1 MNKIW
6 NARADLSGYRPKVTA
21 LSGSW
26 QSPSKTRALTD
37 AAAEAIKKQYPCDI
51 TKIDLAEVGTEIA
64 ALKSIKA
71 GTPDV
76 QSLFLAVAQSDLLIV
91 GSPVFKASYT
101 GLFKHF
107 FDLLDPSALAG
118 TPILLTA
125 TGGSHHH
132 ALVLEHHFR
141 PLFGFFRAQT
151 LPTAVYAV
159 ESDFENGVLVSEG
172 IKDRLGRA
180 IDEAVNILS
189 LRQRAW
195 SGHDGLPLSRK
206 EQ

>member
-1 MNKIW
+1 MNSLW
-6 NARADLSGYRPKVTA
+6 NLPPRASAARPKIVA
-21 LSGSW
+21 VSGSW
-26 QSPSKTRALTD
+26 QSPSKTRSLTD
-37 AAAEAIKKQYPCDI
+37 AVVEAIARHRSSDV

-64 ALKSIKA
+64 TLKNIKA
-71 GTPDV
+71 GSPEI
-76 QSLFLAVAQSDLLIV
+76 QSLFSAVEQSDLLIV

-118 TPILLTA
+118 KPVVLTA

-151 LPTAVYAV
+151 LPTAIYAV
-159 ESDFENGVLVSEG
+159 EGDFDNGVLVSES
-172 IKDRLGRA
+172 IKDRIGRA
-180 IDEAVNILS
+180 AAEAVRVL
-189 LRQRAW
+189 
-195 SGHDGLPLSRK
+195 DGRVTNGDSRSHTAAIAN
-206 EQ
+206 

>member
-1 MNKIW
+1 MNSLW
-6 NARADLSGYRPKVTA
+6 NLPPRASAARPKIVA
-21 LSGSW
+21 VAGSW

-37 AAAEAIKKQYPCDI
+37 AVVEAIAGQRSSDI

-64 ALKSIKA
+64 ALKNIKA
-71 GTPDV
+71 GSSEI
-76 QSLFLAVAQSDLLIV
+76 QSLFSSVEQSDLLIV

-118 TPILLTA
+118 KPVVLTA

-159 ESDFENGVLVSEG
+159 ESDFHDGVLVNES
-172 IKDRLGRA
+172 IKERIGRA
-180 IDEAVNILS
+180 AAEAVRVLDGRVTSSDSGS
-189 LRQRAW
+189 LAATIA
-195 SGHDGLPLSRK
+195 K
-206 EQ
+206 